1 MRWTRN
7 TNKTRRALTHFET
20 GGGGTGV
27 ALVSDGKSQIAH
39 FPQKR
44 KLILKKLSKFG
55 SSAGVRLCHCS
66 NPGRSTVHRRRACPA
81 FAKRPRGTGWAG
93 RGPTGSSSVAL
104 VGRCALAQLLV
115 YESSY
120 SRQESPAR
128 ERCNFSKWR
137 PCNHGTSTTRV
148 IIRAPSRSKRGAARC
163 IDQTFTLN
171 VNSNAMSMRSTCEE
185 ERPGRLTSFMKEVVL
200 EHNRSLRSTSIFFGR
215 LFAYS
220 VTSSCLL
227 DRVR

>member
-1 MRWTRN
+1 MECQDHADTLVPLVRCEARPMTVSQGLVCSGPFTRAPFY
-7 TNKTRRALTHFET
+7 R
-20 GGGGTGV
+20 
-27 ALVSDGKSQIAH
+27 
-39 FPQKR
+39 
-44 KLILKKLSKFG
+44 
-55 SSAGVRLCHCS
+55 
-66 NPGRSTVHRRRACPA
+66 
-81 FAKRPRGTGWAG
+81 
-93 RGPTGSSSVAL
+93 
-104 VGRCALAQLLV
+104 
-115 YESSY
+115 ESGY
-120 SRQESPAR
+120 RQESPAR
-128 ERCNFSKWR
+128 ELCNFSKWR

-171 VNSNAMSMRSTCEE
+171 VNLNATRSTCESHEE
-185 ERPGRLTSFMKEVVL
+185 ERRLTSFMKEVVL